1 MIRDLKALLRMAA
14 PCFFICAFAHPASA
28 LDPDLT
34 RFTGAKL
41 AEARKVAG
49 AQTNKVPSFVW
60 SFFDAI
66 RVDDWQT
73 ATNLERRINAAS
85 GRYAMTDSDDTPS
98 PALQSALWPS
108 ISEVIGA
115 YSEFHQWDNHWL
127 HRFGTNVIDSI
138 PSGSIYFG
146 GTDPG
151 RFIVSALVESQTE
164 GRPFFILTQNQLVD
178 SGYMGYLRAMYGS
191 KIYTPNTNDLRA
203 AFDAYGKDATER
215 LKSGKL
221 LPGEDFHLDREGRP
235 QFGGAVSVM
244 QVNGLL
250 AKKIMEKN
258 PSREF
263 YIEESY
269 QLDWMYP
276 QLSPRGPILQL
287 HHEPLAELSV
297 VDIQKDTAYW
307 KRLVG
312 DAVGSW
318 LNDATPVREVCDFCD
333 KTYLQKDFAGFKGDL
348 AFAKNDQAQKTF
360 SKLRTAIGS
369 VYAWRAEH
377 AKNNDERIAMRRNA
391 DLAFRQAFVLCPYSP
406 EVVFRY
412 AKFLSDNRRL
422 DDAIAVAETCERM
435 HRPDSEDYIHGLV
448 RSLHEAN

>member
-1 MIRDLKALLRMAA
+1 MMRALKALVRIAA
-14 PCFFICAFAHPASA
+14 PCVFICAFAHSASA

-41 AEARKVAG
+41 AEARKLAD
-49 AQTNKVPSFVW
+49 AQTDKVPSFVW

-85 GRYAMTDSDDTPS
+85 GHYAITNGGEKLS
-98 PALQSALWPS
+98 PALSSVLWPS
-108 ISEVIGA
+108 ISEVVGA
-115 YSEFHQWDNHWL
+115 YGEFHRWDNKWL

-138 PSGSIYFG
+138 PAGSIYFG
-146 GTDPG
+146 GPDPG
-151 RFIVSALVESQTE
+151 RFIISVLVESQRD
-164 GRPFFILTQNQLVD
+164 GRPFFVLTQNQLVD
-178 SGYMGYLRAMYGS
+178 PGYMDYLRAMYGS
-191 KIYTPNTNDLRA
+191 KIYTPGTNDLRE
-203 AFDAYGKDATER
+203 AFDVYGKEAAQRMKD
-215 LKSGKL
+215 GKL
-221 LPGEDFHLDREGRP
+221 LPGEDIHLDRNGRAQASGP
-235 QFGGAVSVM
+235 VSVM

-250 AKKIMEKN
+250 LKKILEKN

-269 QLDWMYP
+269 QLNWMYP
-276 QLSPRGPILQL
+276 QLSPRGPIMQL
-287 HHEPLAELSV
+287 HREPLAELSV

-307 KRLVG
+307 NRLVG
-312 DAVGSW
+312 DAVGGW
-318 LNDATPVREVCDFCD
+318 LNESTPIRDVCAFCD

-348 AFAKNDQAQKTF
+348 AFAKNEEAQKTF

-369 VYAWRAEH
+369 LYAWRAEH
-377 AKNNDERIAMRRNA
+377 AKNNDERSAMRKNA
-391 DLAFRQAFVLCPYSP
+391 DFAFRQAFVLCPYSP

-412 AKFLSDNRRL
+412 AKFLGDNRRL
-422 DDAIAVAETCERM
+422 DDAIAIAETCERM
-435 HRPDSEDYIHGLV
+435 HHPETEGYIRGLV

>member
-1 MIRDLKALLRMAA
+1 MIRNLKALLRMAA
-14 PCFFICAFAHPASA
+14 PCVFICAVPHPARA

-41 AEARKVAG
+41 AEARIMAG

-60 SFFDAI
+60 SFFDAV

-73 ATNLERRINAAS
+73 ATNLERRIDAAS
-85 GRYAMTDSDDTPS
+85 GRYATTEGPDTLS

-115 YSEFHQWDNHWL
+115 YREFHQWDNQWL
-127 HRFGTNVIDSI
+127 HRFGADIIDSI
-138 PSGSIYFG
+138 PAGSIYFG

-151 RFIVSALVESQTE
+151 RFIISALVESQPN
-164 GRPFFILTQNQLVD
+164 GRSFFILTQNQLVD
-178 SGYMGYLRAMYGS
+178 AGYMDYLHARYGS
-191 KIYTPNTNDLRA
+191 KIYTPGTNDLRE
-203 AFDAYGKDATER
+203 AFDTYGKDATER

-221 LPGEDFHLDREGRP
+221 LPGEDFHLDREGHGQAR
-235 QFGGAVSVM
+235 GAVSVM

-250 AKKIMEKN
+250 VKKILEKN
-258 PSREF
+258 PSREC

-276 QLSPRGPILQL
+276 QLSPHGPILQL
-287 HHEPLAELSV
+287 HHEPLGELSV
-297 VDIQKDTAYW
+297 AEVQKDTAYW
-307 KRLVG
+307 NRLVG
-312 DAVGSW
+312 DAVGNW
-318 LNDATPVREVCDFCD
+318 LTDATSVRDICDFCG
-333 KTYLQKDFAGFKGDL
+333 KTYLQKDFAGFKGDV
-348 AFAKNDQAQKTF
+348 AFAKNEEAQKTF
-360 SKLRTAIGS
+360 SKLRTAIAS

-377 AKNNDERIAMRRNA
+377 AKNDDERAAMQKHA

-406 EVVFRY
+406 EVVYRY
-412 AKFLSDNRRL
+412 TKFLSDNRRL
-422 DDAIAVAETCERM
+422 DDAIAIAETCERM
-435 HRPDSEDYIHGLV
+435 HRPETEDYIHSLV